1 LFKPKIYKSN
11 GIEAYRLIS
20 DDGGSFLYEGR
31 IEYSEDELYKDEHGR
46 AYYLVTSDMG
56 SPSRYYVEVEPEGKP
71 LPGAHKKEKAI
82 SSLIVSSPRPG
93 AEKKKTAEHDVAPPS
108 RPPEEKKPADVS
120 EEAQAAVK
128 AMASLGGHKPRK
140 NKKPIY
146 IILFCIVALI
156 AIAAGI
162 YVYKPGLISGL
173 TSIWKPTEAPAITA
187 TPVPSPTP
195 SITPS
200 PTAGPLPG
208 GPDIYRRLLAIA
220 PAIDSSNESIEA
232 FVKNNSNPMG
242 TSLTSLARLCD
253 VFDLVNK
260 KWVLTDEKDK
270 PQNASESV
278 LSLSGSTMD
287 YSILMAALAE
297 AGGMESRVVA
307 VYHEDTNSYAYYP
320 EVMAAPNDTAYYDVK
335 VYLRAR
341 YNVTEPYGQADG
353 TRHWLSLSMGKAPG
367 GYVDS
372 KYGYAVNSRKEIS
385 PV

>member
-1 LFKPKIYKSN
+1 MYKSN

-20 DDGGSFLYEGR
+20 DEGGSYLYEGK
-31 IEYSEDELYKDEHGR
+31 IEYSEDELYKDEQGR
-46 AYYLVTSDMG
+46 AYYLVTTDMG

-71 LPGAHKKEKAI
+71 IPGGRKKEKAV
-82 SSLIVSSPRPG
+82 SSLIVSSPRRG
-93 AEKKKTAEHDVAPPS
+93 MEKKPAEPDISPLAGQQDTCFEG
-108 RPPEEKKPADVS
+108 PEEKKPAGVS

-128 AMASLGGHKPRK
+128 AMASLGEHKPRK
-140 NKKPIY
+140 NKKPLY
-146 IILFCIVALI
+146 IVLLCIVALI
-156 AIAAGI
+156 VIAAGI
-162 YVYKPGLISGL
+162 CLYRPGLIN
-173 TSIWKPTEAPAITA
+173 IWKPSEAPAATA
-187 TPVPSPTP
+187 TPAPSPMP
-195 SITPS
+195 SPS
-200 PTAGPLPG
+200 PQPTAGPLPG
-208 GPDIYRRLLAIA
+208 GPDIYRKLLAIA
-220 PAIDSSNESIEA
+220 PAIDSGNESIAA

-253 VFDLVNK
+253 LFDLVNK
-260 KWVLTDEKDK
+260 KWALTDEKDR

-278 LSLSGSTMD
+278 LSLSGSAMD

-320 EVMAAPNDTAYYDVK
+320 EVMVAPNDTAYYDVK

-353 TRHWLSLSMGKAPG
+353 TRHWLSLGMGKAPG
-367 GYVDS
+367 AYVDS